1 MEKLDRLITNFQD
14 KRASHPQ
21 LSALWISY
29 LTIKKNKL
37 IELERR
43 AEHALENM
51 NTVSDIT
58 LENVLTIYLL
68 NDII

>member
-1 MEKLDRLITNFQD
+1 MDKLERLITAFQD

-29 LTIKKNKL
+29 LTIKKTKL

-51 NTVSDIT
+51 NTVSDIS
-58 LENVLTIYLL
+58 LDNVLTIYLL